1 MKIIAIIC
9 VRNEL
14 VYLREVIP
22 YLENERIDV
31 ILIDNEST
39 DDTLDVISGAEY
51 KNIHHIETLPFR
63 GHFDLS
69 AQLDAK
75 VAVVENADADWIIH
89 QDADEILQS
98 PTEWGGLRRH
108 IEHADSQGFNVL
120 NFNEIVMLPANPQ
133 VDDFIHNNSTYYFFE
148 PRPLRLM
155 RAWKKAAKLV
165 SSHTG
170 GHVLDGDDVVVYPQ
184 RMLLK
189 HFIVRTQQH
198 AFEKYLGRVFS
209 STDLKKGWHGNRLN
223 FNEKNLTIPTCGPH
237 LHNLEDPKKAPAKL
251 PRSAK
256 THFWEWSP
264 PVD

>member
-108 IEHADSQGFNVL
+108 IEH
-120 NFNEIVMLPANPQ
+120 
-133 VDDFIHNNSTYYFFE
+133 
-148 PRPLRLM
+148 
-155 RAWKKAAKLV
+155 
-165 SSHTG
+165 
-170 GHVLDGDDVVVYPQ
+170 
-184 RMLLK
+184 
-189 HFIVRTQQH
+189 
-198 AFEKYLGRVFS
+198 
-209 STDLKKGWHGNRLN
+209 
-223 FNEKNLTIPTCGPH
+223 
-237 LHNLEDPKKAPAKL
+237 
-251 PRSAK
+251 
-256 THFWEWSP
+256 
-264 PVD
+264 